1 MDNFDLKKYLA
12 EGKLLKEN
20 AQLGNYPQVD
30 IEVQG
35 KIYTIPVNLED
46 RERIF
51 GDAEYNLDDY
61 LESYGYDVEGR
72 AGAALA
78 SDLTQ
83 SDFTDPYGNE
93 DVKTFNK
100 IKSLGVQVDS
110 LYGMLDDKIQQSKTK

>member
-61 LESYGYDVEGR
+61 LESYGYDVEGVE
-72 AGAALA
+72 
-78 SDLTQ
+78 Q
-83 SDFTDPYGNE
+83 EQP
-93 DVKTFNK
+93 
-100 IKSLGVQVDS
+100 
-110 LYGMLDDKIQQSKTK
+110 